1 MKKAFAVLIA
11 AIVPLLF
18 AKAVLA
24 EGPNIKPGKW
34 EIKTTVTMPMMPEPK
49 VTTLTECIT
58 PEEASDPLAAIME
71 EGTCKVFNKE
81 ESGNTLKFELE
92 CEGEMGMKMTGKGH
106 FTANGTTASG
116 KMEITMN
123 MPQNM
128 PQMGGQ
134 SMTMTQEWEGRRIGD
149 CD

>member
-1 MKKAFAVLIA
+1 MKKVFAVLIA
-11 AIVPLLF
+11 TIVPLLF
-18 AKAVLA
+18 AKVVLA

-34 EIKTTVTMPMMPEPK
+34 EIKTTVNMPMMPEAK
-49 VTTLTECIT
+49 VTTQTECVT

-71 EGTCKVFNKE
+71 EGICKVLNKK
-81 ESGNTLKFELE
+81 ESSNTIEFEVE
-92 CEGEMGMKMTGKGH
+92 CEGDMGMKMNGKGR

-116 KMEITMN
+116 NMEMTMN
-123 MPQNM
+123 MPANM

-134 SMTMTQEWEGRRIGD
+134 SMKMTQEWEGKRIGD